1 MMIKRMISEFSPD
14 KHNRNGKGPKVKV
27 TEDTNNEE
35 TKQLNTESEDE
46 FCFEKLEKELK
57 KEITEKLSFPA

>member
-14 KHNRNGKGPKVKV
+14 KHSRKKGPKVLAQ
-27 TEDTNNEE
+27 EDEDNH
-35 TKQLNTESEDE
+35 QVNTDSEDE
-46 FCFEKLEKELK
+46 VCFEKLEKELK